1 MDKIWFAILGVGI
14 ATFLFRYSFIR
25 IWGAVKKPAWLDA
38 FLRYVPF
45 AVMAALVT
53 SSLVPSLQ
61 KNGLVWDNPF
71 IWATLAAVLASAISK
86 SLWLTILAG
95 LSTLWI
101 FPLILG

>member
-1 MDKIWFAILGVGI
+1 MDKIWMVILGIGI
-14 ATFLFRYSFIR
+14 ATFLMRYCFIR
-25 IWGAVKKPAWLDA
+25 IWGSVNKPAWLDA

-45 AVMAALVT
+45 AVMAALVS
-53 SSLVPSLQ
+53 SSLVPSIKQ
-61 KNGLVWDNPF
+61 AGLVWNNPF

-101 FPLILG
+101 FPLLFG